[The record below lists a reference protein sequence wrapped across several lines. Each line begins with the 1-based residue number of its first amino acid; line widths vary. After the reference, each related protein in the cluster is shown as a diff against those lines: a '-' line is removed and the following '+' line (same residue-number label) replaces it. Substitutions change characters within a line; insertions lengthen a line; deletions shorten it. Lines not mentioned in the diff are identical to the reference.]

1 MRWKV
6 LLPLLAPV
14 LLVCQATDV
23 VLDWN
28 IGYIDFSF
36 GRLFSRKAIGVN
48 GKWPLPAVEVTLGD
62 TLIIHAHNSLDEPTS
77 LHSHGLFQNGTNYY
91 DGAAMVTECSIPP
104 NGTFTYRIPMVQAG
118 TYWIHSHYKAQ
129 TSDGLRTA
137 LIVRD
142 PNDYYKY
149 DEDVILPMS
158 DWFREPGKHYHQA
171 VIKFVKNKTYR
182 LRLLN
187 IGASFEFHFSI
198 DDHELRIIEVD
209 GVPVKEKPTK
219 GVMLAAGQRV
229 SVLVRSKETA
239 DNNYLFHADMFTDL
253 FTMPKYNPLNFTGV
267 LEYAPKASLKRE
279 VNGGWKI
286 TSDLDLEPLDEEALM
301 DPTVQVTL
309 DAYSGVFDDQ
319 SFRHSFNNVTF
330 ILPEVPTLLT
340 ALSTGDNANK
350 REVYGRQSN
359 TYVLNMGDVV
369 EITLNNH
376 DYYTHPFHLHGHVF
390 QIVEIGA
397 LRSGL
402 HRTKLARDAPVKR
415 DTFILRGGHYA
426 VLRFR
431 ANNPGAWLFH
441 CHIEYHAIRG
451 LELTFVTAP
460 GLLQNNTHL
469 PEGLKENCIA
479 QGIKASGNAIG
490 RDGMDLEGQ
499 PGGPNP
505 LPDKMLSYILQM
517 GDEDGPPPATLDAS
531 HSEAAGS
538 TTSTSE
544 GKSPTRTDSTTLD
557 KARETTADD
566 IDSEADSDD
575 DDDNDH

>member
-1 MRWKV
+1 
-6 LLPLLAPV
+6 
-14 LLVCQATDV
+14 
-23 VLDWN
+23 
-28 IGYIDFSF
+28 
-36 GRLFSRKAIGVN
+36 
-48 GKWPLPAVEVTLGD
+48 
-62 TLIIHAHNSLDEPTS
+62 
-77 LHSHGLFQNGTNYY
+77 
-91 DGAAMVTECSIPP
+91 MVTECSIPP

-137 LIVRD
+137 LIVRN

-149 DEDVILPMS
+149 DEDIILPMS
-158 DWFREPGKHYHQA
+158 DWFREPANTIIKQFSSPDPNVRYKPMIPYGIIGGECLNAK

-267 LEYAPKASLKRE
+267 LEYAPKAPLKRE

-286 TSDLDLEPLDEEALM
+286 TSDLDLEPLDGEALM
-301 DPTVQVTL
+301 DPTIQVTL

-451 LELTFVTAP
+451 LELTF
-460 GLLQNNTHL
+460 
-469 PEGLKENCIA
+469 
-479 QGIKASGNAIG
+479 
-490 RDGMDLEGQ
+490 
-499 PGGPNP
+499 
-505 LPDKMLSYILQM
+505 
-517 GDEDGPPPATLDAS
+517 
-531 HSEAAGS
+531 
-538 TTSTSE
+538 
-544 GKSPTRTDSTTLD
+544 
-557 KARETTADD
+557 
-566 IDSEADSDD
+566 
-575 DDDNDH
+575 